1 MRHIHPRGPF
11 RKDLKRLSKRG
22 WDLNKLHRVI
32 SLLQTGG
39 SLPTNTRPHKLTG
52 EWLGFSECHI
62 GPNWLLIYDIG
73 DTEVLLA
80 RTGTHADLFE

>member
-1 MRHIHPRGPF
+1 MRSIQPKGSF

-22 WDLNKLHRVI
+22 WNLNKLHHII
-32 SLLQTGG
+32 SLLQAGEP
-39 SLPTNTRPHKLTG
+39 LPITVYPHKLAG

-62 GPNWLLIYDIG
+62 GPNWLLIYDAR